1 MRQRG
6 ATITTSESALFEMM
20 QDAMHPSFK
29 AISSLAISMQKD
41 RPDPKLYSSL

>member
-6 ATITTSESALFEMM
+6 AAITTSESALFDMM
-20 QDAMHPSFK
+20 QDAKHPKFK
-29 AISSLAISMQKD
+29 TISALAVAMNKD